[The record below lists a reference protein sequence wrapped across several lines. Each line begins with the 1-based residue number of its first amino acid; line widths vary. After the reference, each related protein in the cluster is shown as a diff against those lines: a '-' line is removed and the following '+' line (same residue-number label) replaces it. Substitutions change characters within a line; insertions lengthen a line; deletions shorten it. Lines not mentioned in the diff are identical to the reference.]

1 MSKLRVLAPIF
12 AGMAV
17 LLLSPPL
24 LAHDAPSE
32 CHGGT
37 GEYSREGIGP
47 NGTWESLWCVVE
59 SHHGGGSSGSAE
71 PAPAARDGDDGDSS
85 PRSRPASTSTPAA
98 TPEPAATPDPT
109 PQAEGCIVYPVAPA
123 GEPRPCFDE
132 PAPAPSPA
140 PALAPPVTGGVVVH
154 QSAML
159 GAGVAGIILVAFGFS
174 LLRRR
179 R

>member
-1 MSKLRVLAPIF
+1 MGKLRVLAPIF
-12 AGMAV
+12 AVMAA

-37 GEYSREGIGP
+37 GEYSREGIGS

-59 SHHGGGSSGSAE
+59 THRHGGEGSGVAE
-71 PAPAARDGDDGDSS
+71 PTSRDGDDGDSS
-85 PRSRPASTSTPAA
+85 RRSRSASTSTPAS
-98 TPEPAATPDPT
+98 TPEPAATPEPT
-109 PQAEGCIVYPVAPA
+109 PQAEGCVVYPVAPA

-132 PAPAPSPA
+132 PAPVSA

-159 GAGVAGIILVAFGFS
+159 GAGVAGVILVAFGFS